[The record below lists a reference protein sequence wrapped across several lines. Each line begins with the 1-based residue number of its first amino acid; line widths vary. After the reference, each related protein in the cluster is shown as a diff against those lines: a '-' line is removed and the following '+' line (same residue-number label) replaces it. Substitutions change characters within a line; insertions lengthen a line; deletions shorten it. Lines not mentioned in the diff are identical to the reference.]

1 MLDLPKEFLSRM
13 ENMLGDGY
21 DGFIKS
27 YAKESLRSLRINTLK
42 TDGEAV
48 KKSVFFNAGRLA

>member
-13 ENMLGDGY
+13 ENMLGAGY

-27 YAKESLRSLRINTLK
+27 YAKESLRTLRINTLK
-42 TDGEAV
+42 TDVEAV
-48 KKSVFFNAGRLA
+48 K